1 MGIIAANTIASIFA
15 PVPALRFSA
24 STLADF
30 QSYIENRSA
39 GTEIVPV
46 VDCEQLR
53 MAVDGR
59 LSESQY
65 RFTVLGFNAV
75 CNVVAPGLSN
85 VFHELS
91 GENPRK
97 LSAADEFSI
106 PTAVGIYNAA
116 MQVRFP
122 ALMERGLL
130 VSHTERTIDGC
141 LGVEHK
147 FLDNNIFYSMLYEE
161 TTAQQADAHFYRAE
175 IVGRELSVYMLDS
188 PTRCDDIGPD
198 SRHIFAS
205 GWFFSNREDAGAALF
220 ATPCLF
226 TRLGPAIMRQRG
238 SKLSHVGADLTGR
251 AAALMRRA
259 VAQAVDMEKVRA
271 RVQLLLGKRLGYSAN
286 QKEQSAAIDKVA
298 RFLSRLGIRPNIGH
312 VIAQNAAAV
321 GADVEARDYSAA
333 YDSRVLRARN
343 FYDLFCS
350 VLRYAKEQPTHM
362 RLLLQAAAMEMVLP
376 RPKKSG

>member
-1 MGIIAANTIASIFA
+1 MGIIAANTLSSIFA

-24 STLADF
+24 AAVVDF
-30 QSYIENRSA
+30 QSYVENRSA

-65 RFTVLGFNAV
+65 RFTILGFNAV
-75 CNVVAPGLSN
+75 CNVVAPGLAN

-97 LSAADEFSI
+97 LNAADEFSV

-122 ALMERGLL
+122 SLMERGLL
-130 VSHTERTIDGC
+130 VSHTERTVDGF

-147 FLDNNIFYSMLYEE
+147 FLDNNVFYSMLYEE
-161 TTAQQADAHFYRAE
+161 TTSRQADAAFYRAE
-175 IVGRELSVYMLDS
+175 IVGRELSVYMLDEA
-188 PTRCDDIGPD
+188 TRCKDIGPD
-198 SRHIFAS
+198 PRHMFAS
-205 GWFFSNREDAGAALF
+205 GWFFSNREDSGAALF

-226 TRLGPAIMRQRG
+226 TRFGPAIIRQRG
-238 SKLSHVGADLTGR
+238 SKLVHAGADLTGR
-251 AAALMRRA
+251 AASLMGRAASQVVDMSKVRTRVRLMR
-259 VAQAVDMEKVRA
+259 DT
-271 RVQLLLGKRLGYSAN
+271 RLGYSED
-286 QKEQSAAIDKVA
+286 QKEQTAAVSKVV
-298 RFLSRLGIRPNIGH
+298 RFLNRLGVGSNIAKI
-312 VIAQNAAAV
+312 VAQNAAAV
-321 GADVEARDYSAA
+321 GADIEARDYSAA
-333 YDSRVLRARN
+333 YDNRVLRARN
-343 FYDLFCS
+343 LYDLFCS